1 MLLQHDRAPL
11 ILNQIE
17 YCYRPQTKFAK
28 VMFLQ
33 VSVCPQEGMHG
44 CWGACMVVGGHA
56 WLRGRGHVWLWGGH
70 AWLWGACMVAGEG
83 CVCGCGGDMHGM

>member
-33 VSVCPQEGMHG
+33 VSVCPQ
-44 CWGACMVVGGHA
+44 
-56 WLRGRGHVWLWGGH
+56 GGH

-83 CVCGCGGDMHGM
+83 ACVVLGGMHGCGGGGHVWLWGACMVVGEGDMHGMR